1 MCLKLAATF
10 FRFWTFNHRMSLGWS
25 FLNLFFLTDWFQ
37 YRTQR
42 RYHFEWD
49 ASSRTWQVCRGSYW
63 NKWPGSEG
71 VLSGEGVYGILAQ
84 TDFCFTTADTW
95 QPGCIMIDTFFQK
108 IAFLTLERFS
118 HDLEMKTREQNRN
131 NKRTEIERF
140 DWFIER
146 IQTRVA
152 FWLVKRT
159 LGWKNFMP
167 ENFLEINRD
176 FALTSYCN
184 MIGQSNN
191 SFSILGFSLAR
202 KRRGH
207 VLIFSSTGW

>member
-1 MCLKLAATF
+1 MA
-10 FRFWTFNHRMSLGWS
+10 G
-25 FLNLFFLTDWFQ
+25 
-37 YRTQR
+37 QR
-42 RYHFEWD
+42 R
-49 ASSRTWQVCRGSYW
+49 SSLWRRCVWYTRSNWFLFYYCRYVTTWLHYDW
-63 NKWPGSEG
+63 
-71 VLSGEGVYGILAQ
+71 YIL
-84 TDFCFTTADTW
+84 
-95 QPGCIMIDTFFQK
+95 PN
-108 IAFLTLERFS
+108 IAFRTLERFS
-118 HDLEMKTREQNRN
+118 YDLEMKTREQNRN

-184 MIGQSNN
+184 MIGQLNN
-191 SFSILGFSLAR
+191 SFSILGFSLAGKWR
-202 KRRGH
+202 VH